1 MKRSI
6 GYHGAHCLR
15 QEKIGVVADTVAP
28 SLWAYMKSHLSSFV
42 YHCRKKT
49 GSPQTIA
56 SDGSSQDG
64 GSSSAAITPTGTPPT
79 GTSCKDTWP
88 SGSPSSQSPE
98 TVNGSRP
105 ERLTNGNKSKSKHK
119 ETSDS
124 SDSNNGSNS
133 SGNSSNNHRAPGHHR
148 TKHNSGDSDQ
158 NRYART
164 IESVYGLFTRIESQP
179 VTDIQPVIVLK
190 L

>member
-1 MKRSI
+1 MKLIACVKKKLALSQTLSHR
-6 GYHGAHCLR
+6 
-15 QEKIGVVADTVAP
+15 V
-28 SLWAYMKSHLSSFV
+28 WAFMNSHSSSFV

-79 GTSCKDTWP
+79 GTSCKETWP

-105 ERLTNGNKSKSKHK
+105 ERLTNGNKSKSKKHH

-124 SDSNNGSNS
+124 SDSNNGNNS

-158 NRYART
+158 NRYAHK
-164 IESVYGLFTRIESQP
+164 IESV
-179 VTDIQPVIVLK
+179 
-190 L
+190 

>member
-1 MKRSI
+1 MN
-6 GYHGAHCLR
+6 
-15 QEKIGVVADTVAP
+15 
-28 SLWAYMKSHLSSFV
+28 SHLSSFDNV
-42 YHCRKKT
+42 YHSRKKT

-79 GTSCKDTWP
+79 GSSCKETWP

-98 TVNGSRP
+98 TVIGSRP

-164 IESVYGLFTRIESQP
+164 HN
-179 VTDIQPVIVLK
+179 
-190 L
+190 